1 MNIVVSQSAERSN
14 ETRVSKFEIL
24 DSRDLFQEV
33 GGEMVRLWSPEVVTT
48 LVKDSIEVRVAV
60 NSGQA
65 RRKIKKVIE

>member
-1 MNIVVSQSAERSN
+1 MVSQSAERSN
-14 ETRVSKFEIL
+14 KTRVSKFEIL